1 MEFLRCAEG
10 ATKILHFLDVL
21 VEFTVLFN
29 ASAVGASK
37 NSKFSLGGVAPQIT
51 RFACGPETLVSSSL
65 LVNPGLNI
73 YVGFCAI

>member
-1 MEFLRCAEG
+1 MSVAPMGESSTPQMNFLRCAEG

-37 NSKFSLGGVAPQIT
+37 NSNSHWEVWPPK
-51 RFACGPETLVSSSL
+51 
-65 LVNPGLNI
+65 
-73 YVGFCAI
+73 